1 MDEEEEISLQKE
13 IHIMKEIN
21 HPNIVNFYDV
31 YKDKKNIYIVLEF
44 LEGGEL
50 YQHLVDK

>member
-1 MDEEEEISLQKE
+1 
-13 IHIMKEIN
+13 MKEIN